1 MYLVH
6 RYKRSNKFCSCGAIP
21 YVCIYAFANKLYHKA
36 NTEKRLIVHLK
47 WTMSLENCADSA
59 EVYFY

>member
-6 RYKRSNKFCSCGAIP
+6 RYKRSNQFCSCGAFP
-21 YVCIYAFANKLYHKA
+21 YVYIYAFANKIC
-36 NTEKRLIVHLK
+36 EKDLK